1 MRKKQRK
8 AKRLN
13 KRYKS
18 RNFKEELTMCNN
30 SIVERRYKKEL
41 DFSIKK
47 YRINLM
53 KKIRNFRSSNPK
65 EYWKI
70 INQSIMVVIV
80 LVFKRL

>member
-1 MRKKQRK
+1 
-8 AKRLN
+8 
-13 KRYKS
+13 
-18 RNFKEELTMCNN
+18 MCNN
-30 SIVERRYKKEL
+30 SIVERRYKEVL